1 MRELSF
7 QHATSTRSLLKLSF
21 QLPQRVCPLS
31 SLTFGLLDNARASP
45 SERPVHIAEGIGIG
59 NGVPGGV
66 TRLYSG

>member
-7 QHATSTRSLLKLSF
+7 QHATSTRSLFKLSF

-31 SLTFGLLDNARASP
+31 SLTFGLLDNASP
-45 SERPVHIAEGIGIG
+45 SERPVLIADGIGIG
-59 NGVPGGV
+59 IGVPGGV